1 LAFIG
6 GLAAQSRIKLDHL
19 NAVANS
25 LVLFAFGIV
34 AALTGMILA
43 YFTNYVTAAVEQSFE
58 RAGLPPFV
66 RPGKRT
72 RALVRV
78 KVTIHIAATLV
89 GLASIALFVWGVFD
103 VRNAISHLRGGAE
116 PPL

>member
-6 GLAAQSRIKLDHL
+6 GLAAQSRIKLDQL
-19 NAVANS
+19 NTVANS

-43 YFTNYVTAAVEQSFE
+43 YFTNYVTAAVERSFE

-72 RALVRV
+72 RALRRV
-78 KVTIHIAATLV
+78 KITIHIAATLV